1 MTLYVGLMSGTSMD
15 GVDAALVDVTT
26 QRLLGGITRPY
37 DQDVREQLYQ
47 LEAQPSV
54 SPGQLCQLNTI
65 LGRQFA
71 ATALQLLETLGQ
83 APEDIVAIGSHGQ
96 TICHDAEAEIP
107 YTLQL
112 GCPHTIAD
120 ETGINVVADFRTRDL
135 VVGGKGAPFA
145 PLYHQALWGDQ
156 TDLAIVNIGGI
167 ANITLFPSQ
176 DEVMGYDIG
185 PGNCL
190 LDAWIKRQLG
200 HAYDK
205 DGAYAASGEII
216 PSLLSALC
224 SDPYFDL
231 PFPKS
236 LCKSYF
242 SLDWLQAFLREGY
255 ALQDIQATLLAL
267 TTSSIANAVAQH
279 AHAIRRLAVCGGG
292 VHNGALMQAL
302 QHAIPALKVMS
313 TQALDVNPDFL
324 EAMMFAWLAHQNL
337 TATKL
342 DLRTITGAQK
352 QVLLGAVYWR

>member
-26 QRLLGGITRPY
+26 HRLLGGITRPY
-37 DQDVREQLYQ
+37 DFDVRERLYQ
-47 LEAQPSV
+47 LESQPAMLPS
-54 SPGQLCQLNTI
+54 QLCQLNTI
-65 LGRQFA
+65 LGHQFA
-71 ATALQLLETLGQ
+71 ATVLQLLETLGY

-96 TICHDAEAEIP
+96 TICHDAQAAIP

-112 GCPHTIAD
+112 GCPHTLA
-120 ETGINVVADFRTRDL
+120 EATGISVVADFRTRDL

-145 PLYHQALWGDQ
+145 PLYHQVLWGDQ

-167 ANITLFPSQ
+167 ANVTLFPSQ
-176 DEVMGYDIG
+176 DEAMGYDTG

-200 HAYDK
+200 RAYDK
-205 DGAYAASGEII
+205 EGAYAASGVII
-216 PSLLSALC
+216 PNLLTALC
-224 SDPYFDL
+224 LDPYFEL

-242 SLDWLQAFLREGY
+242 SLDWLQHFLKQDY
-255 ALQDIQATLLAL
+255 AHQDIQATLLAL
-267 TTSSIANAVAQH
+267 TTSSIARAVGQH
-279 AHAIRRLAVCGGG
+279 AHAIRRLAICGGG
-292 VHNGALMQAL
+292 VHNLALMQAL
-302 QHAIPALKVMS
+302 KQANPKLKVMS
-313 TQALDVNPDFL
+313 MQALDVNPDFL

-342 DLRTITGAQK
+342 DLRAITGAQK
-352 QVLLGAVYWR
+352 RVLLGVVYWR